1 MSVLLC
7 ENISLKKSKSQVV
20 NFNFNF
26 LNNKIYG
33 IIGKSD
39 SGKDLLF
46 DLLSSKL
53 NPKSGDIWV
62 DGENLKFNDE
72 MQSRICYIP
81 CKTRFTDLITV
92 NGLFKKMQRQY
103 AKWDNFLAYQLCTNF
118 NIPLNNFINV
128 LPKDKF
134 ELVIAIISLASRA
147 NIVLYDNPL
156 NNVDLKNRDEFFN
169 FLYNYHLRYPN
180 TVIITSNYID
190 EISYLFDRILFM
202 DNGRLFNFFNINDL
216 KENFRY
222 LSGKTEVLK
231 SLIGGIKI
239 IGAEEKNGILTVCIR
254 KKLTKD
260 DNRKFQKYMIE
271 ISDVP
276 IQKIFI
282 YLINLREKRNKK
294 NDMI

>member
-1 MSVLLC
+1 MGMNS
-7 ENISLKKSKSQVV
+7 
-20 NFNFNF
+20 
-26 LNNKIYG
+26 Y
-33 IIGKSD
+33 
-39 SGKDLLF
+39 
-46 DLLSSKL
+46 
-53 NPKSGDIWV
+53 
-62 DGENLKFNDE
+62 
-72 MQSRICYIP
+72 
-81 CKTRFTDLITV
+81 
-92 NGLFKKMQRQY
+92 Y
-103 AKWDNFLAYQLCTNF
+103 AHF
-118 NIPLNNFINV
+118 
-128 LPKDKF
+128 
-134 ELVIAIISLASRA
+134 
-147 NIVLYDNPL
+147 
-156 NNVDLKNRDEFFN
+156 
-169 FLYNYHLRYPN
+169 
-180 TVIITSNYID
+180 YID

-202 DNGRLFNFFNINDL
+202 DNGRLFNFFNINEL